1 MKPLLSGEV
10 LIEVPFH
17 DVDSMG
23 VAWHGHYV
31 KYLELARTAMM
42 RKVGL
47 DWQQMQDW
55 GVMWPVVVC
64 NLKFI
69 RPLRYGQKVRVRAD
83 LVEYQARLRITYL
96 LTDAA
101 TGERVN
107 KAETIQ
113 LAVAFG
119 TGELLF
125 ECPPMLTEAI
135 TKGDGLTNA

>member
-1 MKPLLSGEV
+1 MKPILSGEV

-42 RKVGL
+42 RRVGL
-47 DWQQMQDW
+47 DFQQMQDW

-64 NLKFI
+64 NMKFI
-69 RPLRYGQKVRVRAD
+69 RPLRYGQRVRVRAE
-83 LVEYQARLRITYL
+83 LLEFQARLRITYL

-113 LAVAFG
+113 LAVASG

-135 TKGDGLTNA
+135 AKGMD

>member
-1 MKPLLSGEV
+1 MKPILTGEV
-10 LIEVPFH
+10 VIEVPFH

-31 KYLELARTAMM
+31 KYLEIARTVMM
-42 RKVGL
+42 RGVGL
-47 DWQQMQDW
+47 DFKQMQDW

-64 NLKFI
+64 NMKFI
-69 RPLRYGQKVRVRAD
+69 RPLVYGQKVKIRAE
-83 LVEYQARLRITYL
+83 LLEYQARLRITYL
-96 LTDAA
+96 LSDAE
-101 TGERVN
+101 TGQRVN

-113 LAVAFG
+113 LAVTAG

-135 TKGDGLTNA
+135 AKATS

>member
-1 MKPLLSGEV
+1 MKPLLTEEV

-17 DVDSMG
+17 DVDAMG

-42 RKVGL
+42 RRAGL
-47 DWQQMQDW
+47 DFQQMLDW

-64 NLKFI
+64 NMKFI
-69 RPLRYGQKVRVRAD
+69 RPLRYGQQVRVRAE
-83 LVEYQARLRITYL
+83 LLEYQARLRIRYL
-96 LTDAA
+96 LTDPA
-101 TGERVN
+101 TGQRVN

-113 LAVAFG
+113 LAVTKD

-125 ECPPMLTEAI
+125 ECPPMLAEAI
-135 TKGDGLTNA
+135 AKRVG